1 MGTRADLL
9 TTQIEETKQELARD
23 LADFRVELDAL
34 RRRVMIAAGA
44 LAAAYVLWRIVRRVR
59 RRG

>member
-1 MGTRADLL
+1 VGTRADLL

-34 RRRVMIAAGA
+34 RRRVMITAGA

>member
-1 MGTRADLL
+1 VGTRADLL

-34 RRRVMIAAGA
+34 RRRAMIAAGA
-44 LAAAYVLWRIVRRVR
+44 AVAAYVLWRIVRRAR

>member
-34 RRRVMIAAGA
+34 RRRVMITAGA
-44 LAAAYVLWRIVRRVR
+44 LAGAYVLWRIVRRVR